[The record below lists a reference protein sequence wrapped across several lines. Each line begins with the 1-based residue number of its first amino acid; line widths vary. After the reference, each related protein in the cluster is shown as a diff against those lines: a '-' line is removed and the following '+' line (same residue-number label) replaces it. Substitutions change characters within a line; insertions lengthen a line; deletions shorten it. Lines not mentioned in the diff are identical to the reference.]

1 MRAAILPRPGPVRL
15 GPLFPIVFGIV
26 VAMAIGYLFRT
37 SIWDYMQHESDAAY
51 FFETASTGDYDFP
64 LDETLLITENQLPLI
79 LYGEVYKLMS
89 ALGLEANPFGGILVN
104 AALVLATLA
113 LALHYARTRFGFGPN
128 RQMQLAALLSFNGLI
143 MMYAGIHM
151 RDAFLLFTATAS
163 VVAFHPSAGRTSLPR
178 HAARFVMLLVLAV
191 LSFLSRKEGFAV
203 PLLVYVLSIAV
214 TLDYRRT
221 GVRLVMLALAL
232 IAVALVVQFDVI
244 PMVLEHAE
252 RYKLLTQDETGN
264 SSIAYYLLYELPE
277 PLSTLAGM
285 VLLLFIKIPFWRGAL
300 YDSYTFFMTLS
311 AFQMLFIAPAFLGI
325 VWFALTRRLEL
336 RFRYLILILVAM
348 LLITIL
354 TSKQVRHFAI
364 LYPML
369 MIVYLSR
376 REIVPRPSQ
385 RIYRHLSLAMT
396 CMVILLSIALEA
408 R

>member
-1 MRAAILPRPGPVRL
+1 MRAAPLLRPGAQRL
-15 GPLFPIVFGIV
+15 GPLLPLLLGIV
-26 VAMAIGYLFRT
+26 LAMAIGYLFRT

-51 FFETASTGDYDFP
+51 FFETASTGDYDFSI
-64 LDETLLITENQLPLI
+64 DETLLFTENQLPLI

-113 LALHYARTRFGFGPN
+113 LALHYARTRFGFGPK
-128 RQMQLAALLSFNGLI
+128 RQLQLAALLSFNGLI

-163 VVAFHPSAGRTSLPR
+163 VVAFHPSAGRSSLSR
-178 HAARFVMLLVLAV
+178 HAARFGMLVLLAA
-191 LSFLSRKEGFAV
+191 LSFLSRKEGFVV
-203 PLLVYVLSIAV
+203 PILVYVLSIAV
-214 TLDYRRT
+214 TLDFRRKC
-221 GVRLVMLALAL
+221 VSLVVLGLAL
-232 IAVALVVQFDVI
+232 IAVVVVVQFDAI
-244 PMVLEHAE
+244 AMVLENAE

-285 VLLLFIKIPFWRGAL
+285 VLLLFVKIPFWRGAL
-300 YDSYTFFMTLS
+300 YDSYTFFITLS

-325 VWFALTRRLEL
+325 VWFALTTRLEL
-336 RFRYLILILVAM
+336 RFRYLILILVAI
-348 LLITIL
+348 LLITNL
-354 TSKQVRHFAI
+354 SSKQVRHFAI

-369 MIVYLSR
+369 MVVYLSR
-376 REIVPRPSQ
+376 REIVPRARQPMYQ
-385 RIYRHLSLAMT
+385 RLCLATTGLVLLLSLA
-396 CMVILLSIALEA
+396 IEA